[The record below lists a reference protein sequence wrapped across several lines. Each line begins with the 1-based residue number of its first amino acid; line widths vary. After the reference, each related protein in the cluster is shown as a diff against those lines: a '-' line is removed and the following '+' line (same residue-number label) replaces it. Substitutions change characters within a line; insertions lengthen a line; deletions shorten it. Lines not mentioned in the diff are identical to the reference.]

1 LELVGELRDA
11 FGVEPLLREL
21 NIPKPTFDRWVKRAQ
36 QPSAREARDGE
47 LLAAIRRIHADSGGV
62 YGSPRV
68 HAQLKREGE
77 QVSRKRVER
86 LMREAQITGVAPARK
101 VRTTIPNPADPR
113 PADLVNRAFTTDGPD
128 RLWVTDLTVIG
139 TGEGPLWLA
148 SIRDAF
154 SRKVVAWETAE
165 TADADLVCA
174 VLEYALR
181 SRRPATDGSLIH
193 HADHGSQYTSIK
205 LTSRLIRS
213 GIRASMGTVGD
224 SYDNALSENLWS
236 AIKTECVRRREF
248 ATRAEAN
255 QALFEYLDGFY
266 NPRRIQKGLGW
277 RSPDEF
283 EAAHHAGELTGQDYT
298 RLAEL
303 AHRRRQ
309 RRASKR
315 DAAPGPREQPP
326 APAEM
331 MTSPDAA
338 IDTRPSAAARHPGS
352 TRHNTTRPGPRTGT
366 AERVRPSGRTLT
378 TVKESRSTG

>member
-1 LELVGELRDA
+1 M
-11 FGVEPLLREL
+11 
-21 NIPKPTFDRWVKRAQ
+21 
-36 QPSAREARDGE
+36 
-47 LLAAIRRIHADSGGV
+47 
-62 YGSPRV
+62 

-86 LMREAQITGVAPARK
+86 LMREAQISGVAPARK
-101 VRTTIPNPADPR
+101 IRSTIPNPADPR
-113 PADLVNRAFTTDGPD
+113 AADLVNRAFTADGPD

-154 SRKVVAWETAE
+154 SRKVLAWETSDV
-165 TADADLVCA
+165 ADADLVCA

-181 SRRPATDGSLIH
+181 SRRPAADGSLIH

-224 SYDNALSENLWS
+224 SYDNALAENLWS
-236 AIKTECVRRREF
+236 TVKTECVRRHEF

-277 RSPDEF
+277 RSPEEF
-283 EAAHHAGELTGQDYT
+283 EAAHAAGQLTEDDYT

-303 AHRRRQ
+303 AARRRRRRSGQ
-309 RRASKR
+309 RET
-315 DAAPGPREQPP
+315 APGPQTAAPASVISARASTAAAHPGTTRHPATRP
-326 APAEM
+326 APRA
-331 MTSPDAA
+331 
-338 IDTRPSAAARHPGS
+338 
-352 TRHNTTRPGPRTGT
+352 GT

-378 TVKESRSTG
+378 TTKNSRSTG